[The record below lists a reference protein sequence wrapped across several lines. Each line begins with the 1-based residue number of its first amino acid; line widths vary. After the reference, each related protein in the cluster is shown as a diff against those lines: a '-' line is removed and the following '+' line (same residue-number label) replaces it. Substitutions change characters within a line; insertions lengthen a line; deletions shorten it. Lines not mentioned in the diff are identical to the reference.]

1 MVDDSKQAFE
11 WGTPQLDTLRD
22 YLMQSFGWSEG
33 KADEVLLP
41 VIKEMNKR
49 KAEGQQ
55 SNIISFFGGSTNMAT
70 TNVAPHK
77 RRVHKSKRVQ
87 NVISRWRQD
96 NDEDKEKSDAL
107 KPRKKRARQK

>member
-1 MVDDSKQAFE
+1 MIDFPHDFPNPLVVDAYYHPMVDDSKQAFE

-49 KAEGQQ
+49 KVRDLYG
-55 SNIISFFGGSTNMAT
+55 
-70 TNVAPHK
+70 
-77 RRVHKSKRVQ
+77 
-87 NVISRWRQD
+87 
-96 NDEDKEKSDAL
+96 
-107 KPRKKRARQK
+107 